1 MIEDEYHFT
10 CKCPSYAE
18 IRAKYQDILGPSPTL
33 SKVLDTPDIKRLGKY
48 ILEVKQHGENTLQN
62 ANHNLYNIHQ
72 HVTNEFFQGWEGAMS
87 VAILAPSA
95 SPSLK

>member
-1 MIEDEYHFT
+1 MRV
-10 CKCPSYAE
+10 SSL
-18 IRAKYQDILGPSPTL
+18 RQDKGKIPKHTRTL
-33 SKVLDTPDIKRLGKY
+33 SHPLQSIRYPLDIKTLDIY